1 MNVKFMDGDK
11 VVIRRSGWLFG
22 CRYLLGTVEAV
33 TPSGQIR
40 LTDKSRFLPSGYRIG
55 EISEVILPAT
65 DTTGQ
70 SYKTQTLK
78 EQHYDHNHNAQHCPR
93 RTDRTAE
100 DPGEV

>member
-11 VVIRRSGWLFG
+11 VVIRRSGCLFG

-65 DTTGQ
+65 DTT
-70 SYKTQTLK
+70 L
-78 EQHYDHNHNAQHCPR
+78 HFPR
-93 RTDRTAE
+93 TVSLMRLGA
-100 DPGEV
+100 